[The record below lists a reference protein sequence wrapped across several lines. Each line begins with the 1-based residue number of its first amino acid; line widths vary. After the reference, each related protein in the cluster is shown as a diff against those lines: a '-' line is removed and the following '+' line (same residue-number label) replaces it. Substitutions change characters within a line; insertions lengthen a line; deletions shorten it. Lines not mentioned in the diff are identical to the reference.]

1 MSATNRGSE
10 RIENDCYETPQPLA
24 DFLVKTLVKDGF
36 LVGLEYGEPGII
48 LEPSAGNGRFVSSLT
63 RLTRYDVAACDIV
76 LSDKLKDFNLGSTYC
91 FEYDFLQFRG
101 GWYDAIVGNPPYTE
115 AEAHIR
121 HGLELLRPNGIL
133 AFLLRTGFLGSHE
146 RYEFW
151 KKFPA
156 QKIYALSER
165 PSFVKTVKCKGCG
178 WKVTMRPEDEHPSV
192 CPGCGSEKLQVT
204 TTDASDYGFFVWR
217 RGYTGPTTIE
227 VVSWK

>member
-76 LSDKLKDFNLGSTYC
+76 LTEKLKNFSLGSTYC

-133 AFLLRTGFLGSHE
+133 AFLLRTQFPSSKK
-146 RYEFW
+146 RVEFW
-151 KKFPA
+151 KKHPA
-156 QKIYALSER
+156 CKIYALAER
-165 PSFVKTVKCKGCG
+165 PSFT
-178 WKVTMRPEDEHPSV
+178 ED
-192 CPGCGSEKLQVT
+192 GA
-204 TTDASDYGFFVWR
+204 TDAADYSMFVWR